1 MQSDSRKKEAKRRRE
16 SPKTGGG
23 PAPPEIDSNDLKILS
38 VTSDASICGL
48 DAGYDSLAKPK
59 KAIVQQGSQ
68 IVPKNPGTAAEA
80 WGSSADLPLRE
91 TNDTEQTLYTAVA
104 VTGSSTINK
113 QPDKKVSRQT
123 NLTSL
128 STSDLIL
135 EVEREQL
142 ELEREKLVIE
152 KEKISFKKEKLKML
166 KDAMQI
172 KKRTLQ
178 LLEEYVDFKKL
189 KFTHDSDVCD
199 LSPIIK
205 F

>member
-1 MQSDSRKKEAKRRRE
+1 MYVKIIVFLFFLAWKAHFVSLFS
-16 SPKTGGG
+16 
-23 PAPPEIDSNDLKILS
+23 LLLILS

-48 DAGYDSLAKPK
+48 DAGYDSVAKPK

-91 TNDTEQTLYTAVA
+91 QTLYTAVA
-104 VTGSSTINK
+104 VTGSSAINK

-123 NLTSL
+123 NLANPSN
-128 STSDLIL
+128 SDLIL
-135 EVEREQL
+135 EVEREKL
-142 ELEREKLVIE
+142 ELEREQLVIE
-152 KEKISFKKEKLKML
+152 KEKISLKKEKLKML
-166 KDAMQI
+166 KDAMQM

-199 LSPIIK
+199 LLPIIK